1 MLPRFRVNGEMRKPG
16 ISQQAE
22 LVVQRLFVWI
32 SRLLPIRPVGQLKAN
47 APDRGNA
54 RTRRSDVNG
63 LGAGKQVWVKVL
75 ALEPE
80 GPEDEEDF
88 ALGVQPRMS
97 GGAGVA
103 QGSLIKVPEG
113 TGAAFGGLKESPIAD
128 GLQDP
133 IALTI
138 KLFKTERFVVTG
150 AVADGQTAV
159 LGQAG
164 EFGEALGVLDISD
177 KEMGADEADAWS
189 GAQALDLWEGAT
201 GLTHEAAGLGLASES
216 LIQQLIEQQRLG
228 TQGIVR

>member
-1 MLPRFRVNGEMRKPG
+1 MELKVVPRFRVNGEMRKPG

-54 RTRRSDVNG
+54 RTRRSHVNG
-63 LGAGKQVWVKVL
+63 LGSGKLVWVKVL

-97 GGAGVA
+97 GGAGMA
-103 QGSLIKVPEG
+103 QGSLVKVPEG
-113 TGAAFGGLKESPIAD
+113 TGAAFGGLQESPIAD

-133 IALTI
+133 VALTI
-138 KLFKTERFVVTG
+138 KLFKAEWFVVTG
-150 AVADGQTAV
+150 TVTNAQAAV
-159 LGQAG
+159 LGEAG
-164 EFGEALGVLDISD
+164 EFGEAVRVLDIGD
-177 KEMGADEADAWS
+177 KEMGADEADAGS
-189 GAQALDLWEGAT
+189 GAETLDLREEPA
-201 GLTHEAAGLGLASES
+201 GLTQEAAGLDLASES
-216 LIQQLIEQQRLG
+216 LI
-228 TQGIVR
+228 

>member
-1 MLPRFRVNGEMRKPG
+1 MRKPG

-22 LVVQRLFVWI
+22 LLVQRLFVWI
-32 SRLLPIRPVGQLKAN
+32 SRLLPFRPVGQLKAE

-63 LGAGKQVWVKVL
+63 LGAGKLVWVKVL

-103 QGSLIKVPEG
+103 QGSLVKVPEG

-138 KLFKTERFVVTG
+138 QLFKAEGFVFTGTVTN
-150 AVADGQTAV
+150 AQAAV
-159 LGQAG
+159 LG
-164 EFGEALGVLDISD
+164 EA
-177 KEMGADEADAWS
+177 
-189 GAQALDLWEGAT
+189 
-201 GLTHEAAGLGLASES
+201 
-216 LIQQLIEQQRLG
+216 
-228 TQGIVR
+228 